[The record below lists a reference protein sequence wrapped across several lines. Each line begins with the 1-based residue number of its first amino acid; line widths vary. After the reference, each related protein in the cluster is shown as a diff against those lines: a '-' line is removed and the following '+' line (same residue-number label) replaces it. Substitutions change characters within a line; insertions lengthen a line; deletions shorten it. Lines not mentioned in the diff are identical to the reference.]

1 MPSKS
6 LRGKNFISLT
16 DFSRDEL
23 MFVLERARRMKRD
36 FQLGRLEKPLDG
48 KCVAL
53 IFMKPSTR
61 TRASFEAG
69 VYYLGGHPLVLGG
82 SEMQVQRGE
91 SWADTGRVL
100 ARYVDGIVIRTFAQ
114 QDIVD
119 LAEAGRKPVINGL
132 TDEEHPC
139 QIVSD
144 LLTVQEKKGELRG
157 VKLCYVGDG
166 NNVANSLLLGCALAG
181 VDVRYACPAGH
192 EPDEATVALARE
204 LAQDTQVEG
213 FSDPAQ
219 AATGADVVY
228 TDVWTSMGQDEDED
242 KLTRFSAFQVNE
254 ELMAVAAQDAFVMHC
269 LPAHRGQE
277 ISAGVMDG
285 PRSAVWDQAENRLFG
300 QMAIMAL
307 IF

>member
-1 MPSKS
+1 MPASGLK
-6 LRGKNFISLT
+6 GKNFISLA

-23 MFVLERARRMKRD
+23 LFVLERARWMKRD
-36 FQLGRLEKPLDG
+36 FKAGRLESALGG

-61 TRASFEAG
+61 TRVSFEAG
-69 VYYLGGHPLVLGG
+69 VFYLGGHPLVLGG

-100 ARYVDGIVIRTFAQ
+100 GRYVDGIVIRTFAQ
-114 QDIVD
+114 CDVFD
-119 LAEAGRKPVINGL
+119 LAEAASKPVINGL

-144 LLTVQEKKGELRG
+144 LLTIQEKKGTLRG

-181 VDVRYACPAGH
+181 VDIRYACPAGH
-192 EPDEATVALARE
+192 EPDPVILAKALE
-204 LAQDTQVEG
+204 LAEGTQVKG
-213 FSDPAQ
+213 FAD
-219 AATGADVVY
+219 AAEAVAGADVIY
-228 TDVWTSMGQDEDED
+228 TDVWTSMGQDEDGAKMEE
-242 KLTRFSAFQVNE
+242 FGAFQVNFG
-254 ELMAVAAQDAFVMHC
+254 LVSKAAADAIVMHC
-269 LPAHRGQE
+269 LPAHRGEE
-277 ISAGVMDG
+277 IAADVMDG

-307 IF
+307 TF

>member
-6 LRGKNFISLT
+6 LRGKNFISLA
-16 DFSRDEL
+16 DFNRDEL
-23 MFVLERARRMKRD
+23 LFVLERARRLKRD
-36 FQLGRLEKPLDG
+36 FHLGRLDRTLEG
-48 KCVAL
+48 KCVSL

-61 TRASFEAG
+61 TRVSFEAG
-69 VYYLGGHPLVLGG
+69 VFYLGGHPLVLGG
-82 SEMQVQRGE
+82 GEMQVQRGE

-114 QDIVD
+114 SDVVD
-119 LAEAGRKPVINGL
+119 LAEAGGKPVINGL

-144 LLTVQEKKGELRG
+144 LLTVQEKKGELHG

-166 NNVANSLLLGCALAG
+166 NNVANSLLLGCALTG
-181 VDVRYACPAGH
+181 VDIRYACPAGH
-192 EPDEATVALARE
+192 EPDATIVARAKQLS
-204 LAQDTQVEG
+204 QGTQVEG
-213 FSDPAQ
+213 FKKPAK
-219 AATGADVVY
+219 AAEGADIIY
-228 TDVWTSMGQDEDED
+228 TDVWTSMGQNEDAARLA
-242 KLTRFSAFQVNE
+242 KFSAFQVNE
-254 ELMAVAAQDAFVMHC
+254 KLLAAAAPDALVMHC
-269 LPAHRGQE
+269 LPAHRGEE
-277 ISAGVMDG
+277 ISAEVMDG